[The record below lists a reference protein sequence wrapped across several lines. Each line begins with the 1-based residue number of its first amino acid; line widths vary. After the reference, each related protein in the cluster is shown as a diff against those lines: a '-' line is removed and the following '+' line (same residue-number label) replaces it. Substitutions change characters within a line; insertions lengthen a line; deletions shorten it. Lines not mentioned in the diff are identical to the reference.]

1 MRRRP
6 VRAFLSMVLVFALL
20 SMLPLQAAMALP
32 MEMSGTMPN
41 TMPGTMQAAGHETA
55 VAVHSEHQAAVV
67 VSLRDVTDRHQHA
80 PCRCD
85 GYCGLC
91 GACFSVLPP
100 MSTFV
105 FAAAGLSFAELQLSN
120 LTDIP
125 SSPDPR
131 PPRA

>member
-6 VRAFLSMVLVFALL
+6 ARACVSIFLVFTLL

-32 MEMSGTMPN
+32 MKMSGAV
-41 TMPGTMQAAGHETA
+41 PGMTQGA
-55 VAVHSEHQAAVV
+55 VHPIAVSGHSEHQAAMV
-67 VSLRDVTDRHQHA
+67 VSPRQVTDTHQQA
-80 PCRCD
+80 PCRC
-85 GYCGLC
+85 GGHCGLC
-91 GACFSVLPP
+91 GVCFSVLAP

-105 FAAAGLSFAELQLSN
+105 FAAADPPFAELQLSN

-131 PPRA
+131 PPRV